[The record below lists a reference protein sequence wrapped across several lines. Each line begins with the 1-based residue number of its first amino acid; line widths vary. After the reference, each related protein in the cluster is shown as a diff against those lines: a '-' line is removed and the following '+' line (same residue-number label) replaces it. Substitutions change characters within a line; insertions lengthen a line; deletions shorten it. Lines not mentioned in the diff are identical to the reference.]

1 MEPLRRADWTGVMP
15 AITTPFRDGPGDQ
28 VDAIDHRAVSH
39 LVGRMIDAGSTGIVT
54 PGSLGEGSSLSFDEK
69 RELWKTC
76 VVASGK
82 RAPVIAAIAS
92 ASTAEGVA
100 LARAAEAAGCRG
112 LMVLPPYV
120 YRGDWI
126 ETREHV
132 SAIMSA
138 TPLSCMLYN
147 NPPAYGV
154 DFTAAHIA
162 ELASRH
168 ANLHAVKDSSGDAR
182 RFMAMRAA
190 CGDRLALFVGLDDC
204 IVEGVRMGATGWI
217 AGLVNALPEESIE
230 LFRRAIAERN
240 ASDQNAAR
248 ARTDELYNWFLP
260 LLRLDTGPK
269 FVQLIKL
276 VQAETGTGTERVRAP
291 RRELRCEERADAITL
306 IRERLASRPG

>member
-1 MEPLRRADWTGVMP
+1 MQRTDWTGVMP
-15 AITTPFRDGPGDQ
+15 AITTPFRSDAGAA
-28 VDAIDHRAVSH
+28 DAIDHRAVAH
-39 LVGRMIDAGSTGIVT
+39 LVGRMLDAGSTAVVT
-54 PGSLGEGSSLSFDEK
+54 PGSLGEGSSLSFEEK

-76 VVASGK
+76 VAASGG
-82 RAPVIAAIAS
+82 RRPVIAAIAS
-92 ASTAEGVA
+92 ASTAEA
-100 LARAAEAAGCRG
+100 IELATAAHGAGCGG

-120 YRGDWI
+120 YRGDWH

-132 SAIMSA
+132 SAIIAA

-154 DFTAAHIA
+154 DFSASNIA
-162 ELASRH
+162 ELAERH

-182 RFMAMRAA
+182 RFMSVRAA

-217 AGLVNALPEESIE
+217 AGLVNALPEESVE
-230 LFRRAIAERN
+230 LFQLAMAERTS
-240 ASDQNAAR
+240 AQPRAAM
-248 ARTDELYNWFLP
+248 AKTDALYEWFLP

-291 RRELRCEERADAITL
+291 RMELRGEERAAAISL
-306 IRERLASRPG
+306 IRAALAQRPS